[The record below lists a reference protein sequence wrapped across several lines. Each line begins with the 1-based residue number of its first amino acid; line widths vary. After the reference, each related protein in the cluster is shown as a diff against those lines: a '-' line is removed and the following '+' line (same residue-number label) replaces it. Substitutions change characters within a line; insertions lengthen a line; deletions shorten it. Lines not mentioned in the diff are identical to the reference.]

1 MSQKDVAFALE
12 LVARVLEQRWST
24 DPEDSDEVTNYTLND
39 VAYELRAMG
48 EKLRDAPVSL
58 DGSCAWAEG
67 SYRGERGQC
76 LYHPL
81 GGLDCVYARD

>member
-1 MSQKDVAFALE
+1 MSNKDVAFALE

-24 DPEDSDEVTNYTLND
+24 DPGDSEEVTNYTLND

-48 EKLRDAPVSL
+48 EKLRDAPEQSS
-58 DGSCAWAEG
+58 GSGIACQRTGAEP
-67 SYRGERGQC
+67 C

-81 GGLDCVYARD
+81 GGPSCEM